1 MTERKYNRILW
12 CDLTPNGWSV
22 CFETPNGALFN
33 RLYIGYSK
41 TEAMRRARTERPW
54 DDNIVNQP
62 PPRPRRNRR

>member
-41 TEAMRRARTERPW
+41 LSL
-54 DDNIVNQP
+54 IHI
-62 PPRPRRNRR
+62 

>member
-1 MTERKYNRILW
+1 MTERKYNRVLW

-41 TEAMRRARTERPW
+41 AEAMRRARTERPW
-54 DDNIVNQP
+54 DDAIVNRP
-62 PPRPRRNRR
+62 PARPHRRKR

>member
-41 TEAMRRARTERPW
+41 
-54 DDNIVNQP
+54 
-62 PPRPRRNRR
+62 PRPCGGHGRNGPGTTTL